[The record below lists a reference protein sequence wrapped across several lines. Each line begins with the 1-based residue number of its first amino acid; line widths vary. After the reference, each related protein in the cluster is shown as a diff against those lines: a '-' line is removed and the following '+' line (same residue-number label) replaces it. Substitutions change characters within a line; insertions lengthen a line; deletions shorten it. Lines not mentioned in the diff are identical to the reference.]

1 MRAPGLSWLLPALA
15 ILALAPLAEA
25 TPVCTGSARLMQWPT
40 VNPVWEFCFLTPVQ
54 STGVN
59 GSGIE
64 LIDVTYKGHLV
75 LKRAHAPILNVLYES
90 GCGCYRDWQD
100 QEVKFRVRDQDG
112 NPIGLTPSTG
122 QGPGAYYE
130 TNFPPE
136 TVCDTGGSGGDV
148 PPGSSSS
155 VPGFRGVAA
164 EKLSDEL
171 ILTSQFEAGWY
182 RYLMKW
188 HLFLDGRIRPEFGF
202 GAIQAQC
209 IAYNHTHH
217 VYWRLDFDID
227 GAGNDHFGQELPAG
241 RFGGRAL
248 QMTLEVEKMAKLT
261 DPRPLDGVPLV
272 VQDAVTGRGYRIVAE
287 KAAFSQRADSFAV
300 GDVWVTK
307 YNASQISDTGGT
319 CATTL
324 NNYVN
329 GESVYN
335 QDLVVWVR
343 GGAFH
348 AGSDL
353 DDCHRVE
360 IELEPVGDWS
370 P

>member
-1 MRAPGLSWLLPALA
+1 MRASKLSWLLPALA
-15 ILALAPLAEA
+15 VLAMAPLAEA

-40 VNPVWEFCFLTPVQ
+40 LNPVWEFCFLTPLQ
-54 STGVN
+54 STGTN

-75 LKRAHAPILNVLYES
+75 LKRAHAPILNVLYQA
-90 GCGCYRDWQD
+90 GCGCYRDWSY
-100 QEVKFRVRDQDG
+100 QEVRFEVINSSG
-112 NPIGLTPSTG
+112 SVSG
-122 QGPGAYYE
+122 GPGAYAE
-130 TNFPPE
+130 ATVPPR
-136 TVCDTGGSGGDV
+136 TVCDVGGSSGDL
-148 PPGSSSS
+148 GS
-155 VPGFRGVAA
+155 FRGVAA

-171 ILTSQFEAGWY
+171 ILTSQFQAGWY

-188 HLFLDGRIRPEFGF
+188 HFFLDGRIKPVFGF
-202 GAIQAQC
+202 GAVAASC

-227 GAGNDHFGQELPAG
+227 GAANDYAG
-241 RFGGRAL
+241 DEAGIP
-248 QMTLEVEKMAKLT
+248 TS
-261 DPRPLDGVPLV
+261 DPEGVPAVAPLLTETMRRIKHLSEPFI
-272 VQDAVTGRGYRIVAE
+272 VQDSLTHRGYRILSKE
-287 KAAFSQRADSFAV
+287 AALSQPADTFAV
-300 GDVWVTK
+300 GDIWVTR
-307 YNASQISDTGGT
+307 YNASQISDSGGG

-324 NNYVN
+324 NNYLN
-329 GESVYN
+329 GETVKN

-348 AGSDL
+348 AASDL
-353 DDCHRVE
+353 DDCHRAE